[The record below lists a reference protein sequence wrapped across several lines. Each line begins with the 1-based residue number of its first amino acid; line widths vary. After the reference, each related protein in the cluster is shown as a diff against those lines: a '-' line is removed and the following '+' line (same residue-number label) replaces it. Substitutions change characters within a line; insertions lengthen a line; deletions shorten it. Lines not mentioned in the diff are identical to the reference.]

1 MFGPGSFFCEAVVRL
16 SSNFA
21 LSSLSMLL
29 PIAPEDLYTTEN
41 KLKGLKRRLTDIRAE
56 LITMDCPVVDGVQW
70 RRLLENMGNE
80 VKILELAEGDL
91 RIERAV
97 RRCLRLREAI
107 KKPADDDL
115 FAIENVD

>member
-1 MFGPGSFFCEAVVRL
+1 MP
-16 SSNFA
+16 
-21 LSSLSMLL
+21 L
-29 PIAPEDLYTTEN
+29 PIAPEDRPLYITEN

-91 RIERAV
+91 RTERAV

-107 KKPADDDL
+107 KKPVDL
-115 FAIENVD
+115 FAIEEYVG